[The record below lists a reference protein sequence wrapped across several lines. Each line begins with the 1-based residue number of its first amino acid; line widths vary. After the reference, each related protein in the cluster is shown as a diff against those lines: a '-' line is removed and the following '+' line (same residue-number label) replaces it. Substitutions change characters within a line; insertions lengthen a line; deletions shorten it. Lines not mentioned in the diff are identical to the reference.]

1 MEQLSDGAGSILW
14 IGAGVL
20 LLGGALLILLRSRAN
35 TGDRPAAPAQPSA
48 RVVLSADSLAKVRRI
63 LAAGNKIQAI
73 KEVRDQTG
81 LGLKEAKDYV
91 DALERAPHT
100 HVPIKPDAPPS
111 ATADIDAD
119 PEVIAQLSRGNKIAA
134 IQRVRELSGLGL
146 RDAKDLVDAL
156 ERTFQANGRPAATHI
171 AATDA
176 TADPEVRALVA
187 QGNKIQAIK
196 RVRELTGLGLKEAK
210 DLVDGM

>member
-1 MEQLSDGAGSILW
+1 MEQVSEGAGSVLW

-20 LLGGALLILLRSRAN
+20 LLGGALLFILLRSRTN
-35 TGDRPAAPAQPSA
+35 TADRPAAPAQPPA
-48 RVVLSADSLAKVRRI
+48 NVALSAGSLAEVRRL

-91 DALERAPHT
+91 DALERTPHAD
-100 HVPIKPDAPPS
+100 VPTRAEVPPS
-111 ATADIDAD
+111 AAVSTAD

-134 IQRVRELSGLGL
+134 IQRMRELTGLGL
-146 RDAKDLVDAL
+146 REAKDLVDGL
-156 ERTFQANGRPAATHI
+156 ERTLQANGTPAAASPS
-171 AATDA
+171 AADA
-176 TADPEVRALVA
+176 LADPEVRALVA
-187 QGNKIQAIK
+187 QGNKIAAIK

-210 DLVDGM
+210 DLVDRM